1 MPIREAAIVA
11 LSKAIPEIGSSSLTT
26 IGGLIAMMFM
36 QFKIGADMA
45 ICLIKAILL
54 ALLAVFVVMPGLLV
68 LLKL

>member
-1 MPIREAAIVA
+1 
-11 LSKAIPEIGSSSLTT
+11 
-26 IGGLIAMMFM
+26 
-36 QFKIGADMA
+36 MA